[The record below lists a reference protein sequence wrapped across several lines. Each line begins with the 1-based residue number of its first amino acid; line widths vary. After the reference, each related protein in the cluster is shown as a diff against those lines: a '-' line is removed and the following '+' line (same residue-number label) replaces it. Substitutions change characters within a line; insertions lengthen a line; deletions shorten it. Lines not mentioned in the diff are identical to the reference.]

1 MRSAAVDVEG
11 QNDLA
16 TVKKSIKKSR
26 DLSGKRFRSF
36 VTNFLFAHRKLQNV
50 PMFWSRRRP
59 HLMDSCKTP
68 SSFKAPLGFMSAKGP
83 LLDFECRMHFFF
95 FLRFFLPF
103 VSLFFHA
110 HYHYPFF
117 GLPFSSFHTFLI
129 LPFILSVC
137 MTCVPSRF
145 AQTSVCQL
153 GEDCIIQVSGTW
165 LGPGCSLL

>member
-95 FLRFFLPF
+95 FSQIFSSICVLIFSCTLSLSFLWVALFFLSYFPN
-103 VSLFFHA
+103 
-110 HYHYPFF
+110 
-117 GLPFSSFHTFLI
+117 SSFH
-129 LPFILSVC
+129 PFSLYD
-137 MTCVPSRF
+137 
-145 AQTSVCQL
+145 L
-153 GEDCIIQVSGTW
+153 
-165 LGPGCSLL
+165 CSL

>member
-95 FLRFFLPF
+95 FFSDF
-103 VSLFFHA
+103 FFHLCPYFFM
-110 HYHYPFF
+110 HIIIILSLGCPF
-117 GLPFSSFHTFLI
+117 
-129 LPFILSVC
+129 LPFILS
-137 MTCVPSRF
+137 
-145 AQTSVCQL
+145 
-153 GEDCIIQVSGTW
+153 
-165 LGPGCSLL
+165 